1 MADQQAP
8 GEFHLPDLGE
18 GLTDAEIVSWHVAE
32 GDHVVADQPLLTV
45 ETDKAVVDIPAPHG
59 GRVQRLDAAVGAR
72 VPVGGLLV
80 TFAAPDAPEG
90 ALPDSG
96 SVVGE
101 LPTAASVMRSAEQ
114 AQEPVQDASRLASQ
128 RKRASPKA
136 RQRARELGVGL
147 ESVVPTGPDAT
158 IQVRDVEAA
167 AAAPALRSGAARPL
181 DGVRR
186 AMARRMADAAARV
199 ARASVTGEA
208 DISAWTL
215 EGSPLLRLVRA
226 VGAACRAQPL
236 LNSSFD
242 DATFTLS
249 ERAEVNL
256 GVAMETADGLFVP
269 VLKDVNAADEEQLRA
284 QLLYLRE
291 AVERRTVKPEELRGQ
306 SITLSNF
313 GAVGGLHAEMVVV
326 PPQVAIVGAG
336 RAFER
341 AGLGPE
347 QPVRRLL
354 PLSVSF
360 DHRAV
365 TGVEACEFLVAL
377 TDDLELAR

>member
-354 PLSVSF
+354 S
-360 DHRAV
+360 R
-365 TGVEACEFLVAL
+365 GVN
-377 TDDLELAR
+377 